1 MEMGMGDRIYVALG
15 VGFVGITVGYMAG
28 GSASPVASVAIPA
41 VFGLVVTAVGLLQA
55 VQPNKD
61 YVELVRTYG
70 EEAKNI
76 PEIAE
81 YRSRAR
87 AAPAN
92 VGIALMVFCIFYLS
106 AATFGAKVRIEGLL
120 VTKSTPPAFPWA
132 KSATTPPTI
141 ESALEW
147 IALQSRLRSLGY
159 EDQRIQSLY
168 EIQVLE
174 WQTLVATKQR
184 TPDGSAPAKLP
195 SSAASGVR
203 LSSDELLKQWH
214 QLPEVMRGHP
224 FANQPPKE
232 LRDKLN
238 GTDGPSVGQMKG

>member
-1 MEMGMGDRIYVALG
+1 MEDRIFVALG
-15 VGFVGITVGYMAG
+15 VGFVGLTVGYMAG
-28 GSASPVASVAIPA
+28 GSASPVISVAIPA

-81 YRSRAR
+81 YRSRAK

-92 VGIALMVFCIFYLS
+92 VGIALVVFCICYLS
-106 AATFGAKVRIEGLL
+106 AATIGAKVRIEGLL
-120 VTKSTPPAFPWA
+120 VTKIAPPAFPWA
-132 KSATTPPTI
+132 KSAIAPPTI

-147 IALQSRLRSLGY
+147 IALQSKLRSLGY
-159 EDQRIQSLY
+159 ADQRIQSLF

-174 WQTLVATKQR
+174 WQARAAAKQR
-184 TPDGSAPAKLP
+184 TPDGSAVPNPP
-195 SSAASGVR
+195 STAASGAR
-203 LSSDELLKQWH
+203 LSSDELLKQWF
-214 QLPEVMRGHP
+214 QLPEAVRSNP

-238 GTDGPSVGQMKG
+238 GTDGQSTRQMKG